1 MIELESYLNGE
12 WKAGTGKKATLKNPA
27 TGEAVAETSTSG
39 LDFAAALTYARDV
52 GGPAL
57 RAMTFAERG
66 AMLKEMSKALH
77 EVRDELIEASI
88 INAGTTLSDSKF
100 DIDGATGTLAY
111 YAGVG
116 KRLGD
121 RTYLVEGEGEQ
132 LTRGARFWGHHL
144 RVPRRGVALHINAFN
159 FPAWGL
165 AEKAACALLAGMPV
179 VTKPAT
185 STILPAYRLMKTL
198 VDAKVLPD
206 GALSFV
212 CGSAGDLV
220 THLGPQDVLAFTGSG
235 DTGAMLRRMDNV
247 IERSVR
253 VNVEAD
259 SLNAMVLG
267 EDVEAG
273 SDTYQM
279 FIRHASREITQK
291 TGQKCTATRRVFV
304 PEAIIDRVIE
314 DLGEALSVVT
324 VGNPHLDE
332 VRMGPLSNEQ
342 QHRDVRAG
350 MAKLIESGCK
360 VVWGDPEK
368 VELID
373 ADADR
378 GCFVGPVLLRNDAT
392 GDSTLVHE
400 LEVFGPVSTIMPYAS
415 LDEGISL
422 VARGEGGL

>member
-88 INAGTTLSDSKF
+88 INAGTTRSDSKF

-132 LTRGARFWGHHL
+132 LTRGARLWGHHL
-144 RVPRRGVALHINAFN
+144 LVPRRGVAVHINAFN

-165 AEKAACALLAGMPV
+165 AEKAACALLAGVPV

-253 VNVEAD
+253 INVEAD

-304 PEAIIDRVIE
+304 PEAIIDRVIK
-314 DLGEALSVVT
+314 DLGEAL
-324 VGNPHLDE
+324 
-332 VRMGPLSNEQ
+332 
-342 QHRDVRAG
+342 
-350 MAKLIESGCK
+350 
-360 VVWGDPEK
+360 
-368 VELID
+368 
-373 ADADR
+373 
-378 GCFVGPVLLRNDAT
+378 
-392 GDSTLVHE
+392 
-400 LEVFGPVSTIMPYAS
+400 
-415 LDEGISL
+415 
-422 VARGEGGL
+422 